1 MREYVSNLT
10 QRIYNNE
17 NENVALVHDLDN
29 SVDVIG
35 GNRKSVLLA
44 IDKLTCGV
52 EFDEVD
58 FDNINICTYSNFV
71 L

>member
-1 MREYVSNLT
+1 MIEYVSNLI

-17 NENVALVHDLDN
+17 NENVALVVLPHDLDD

-44 IDKLTCGV
+44 IDELACGV

-58 FDNINICTYSNFV
+58 FDNINICT
-71 L
+71 